1 MQFSNKVYNVLRDV
15 AQVYLPA
22 VGALYFAL
30 AAIWGL
36 PAAEQVS
43 GTVLAV
49 DTALGAVLKLST
61 SSYNKSDE
69 KFGGT
74 LRVEDGEDG
83 STLRIKGVD
92 PVVLTTQD
100 EITFKIVKE

>member
-1 MQFSNKVYNVLRDV
+1 MQFSSRVYNVLRDV

-22 VGALYFAL
+22 AGTLYVAL
-30 AAIWGL
+30 AVLWSL
-36 PAAEQVS
+36 PAAEQIS
-43 GTVLAV
+43 GTVLAL
-49 DTALGAVLKLST
+49 DTFLGAVLKVST
-61 SSYNKSDE
+61 AAYNKSEE

-74 LRVEDGEDG
+74 LAIEDHEDG
-83 STLRIKGVD
+83 SRLRVKRVD